1 MLTLTLIQDV
11 IQDLRYL
18 TVDNL
23 KRVIRLFNEKGLSFQ
38 GHIRLSGT
46 KADLVRRIAALTG
59 GIDHVLTLLRES
71 FTPRSSRGFVKS
83 FGASFRSTEPCS
95 PHSSTSYQSPASA
108 RHAAYHAQYGAG
120 YRPPA
125 AQDYGASTS
134 NASGH
139 GAAHQNQAAAYH
151 RHGAADPYHSSGV
164 ARPGYGSVN
173 GHTAHGHV
181 TPQASTSNHVAELIK
196 FRPSPFY
203 RIDKALS
210 PVTHMPRAGQG
221 DRKSVVI
228 NFIIPEPQ
236 RALILASKTANAKPY
251 QVRLYCTT
259 EDHYNPSRP
268 TSLQP
273 AAPIEFPGVCEIKLN
288 HINIVANTKGIKKQ
302 AGTAPPVDLM
312 KGGALSYQ
320 SAGGVNRL
328 EIIYINTD
336 KRHSVVVNLVEV
348 TSIDDLVT
356 RVRDGASRSKEDVIK
371 KIVEMNS
378 DPDVEASSFGLS
390 LKDPLTM
397 VRIALPIRS
406 TVCNH
411 IACFDAKVFFMI
423 NEQTPSWTCPICS
436 KELRVEDLFVDGYL
450 QHVLRGCS
458 SDVDQVSVEPDG
470 LWHLIETDDHSTRQ
484 SRAGSVRAKA
494 DPDGPKGFDT
504 KGKGKADVSSLSMT
518 LDDSSDDEGGGGGG
532 AKRTAPT
539 NGVMN
544 GKASI
549 GSGTGTG
556 AGTSTPRGGKR
567 NQMDTIDLTLS
578 SDDEDSGPPSAAPP
592 SRAVPSPTVTNGLPA
607 SRAPLSL
614 PIRPASAT
622 PAYFVPPPRPP
633 SSNSSSGANASSTS
647 APGGSHG
654 AVRPPLGGS
663 SGSFDRPS
671 SAPSRPTNA
680 LLHSHSANI
689 NMTSK
694 SMSNLPNFSISAQSV
709 LSRPMPWD
717 VERERQRKRDA
728 TEAALEAVR
737 KRQRFEEAYEDV
749 SDY

>member
-1 MLTLTLIQDV
+1 MDSQEVRLNITQDV
-11 IQDLRYL
+11 IQDLRSL

-23 KRVIRLFNEKGLSFQ
+23 KRVIRLFNDKGLSIH
-38 GHIRLSGT
+38 GHLRLSGT
-46 KADLVRRIAALTG
+46 KADLFSRLSHVVRTIYTTQR
-59 GIDHVLTLLRES
+59 
-71 FTPRSSRGFVKS
+71 
-83 FGASFRSTEPCS
+83 ASFPSLVNIVSDVLRNIGS
-95 PHSSTSYQSPASA
+95 SPASA
-108 RHAAYHAQYGAG
+108 RYAGYNSQYGAAPA

-125 AQDYGASTS
+125 AQDYSASTS
-134 NASGH
+134 NGAS
-139 GAAHQNQAAAYH
+139 HQNQALAYN
-151 RHGAADPYHSSGV
+151 RPDSYHLNGV
-164 ARPGYGSVN
+164 PRPGYAAAN
-173 GHTAHGHV
+173 LHGHV
-181 TPQASTSNHVAELIK
+181 AAQASTSNPVVELIK

-228 NFIIPEPQ
+228 NFVIPEPQ
-236 RALILASKTANAKPY
+236 RALILASKAANAKPY

-268 TSLQP
+268 TNLQL

-288 HINIVANTKGIKKQ
+288 HTNIVANTKGIKKQ

-328 EIIYINTD
+328 EIVYINTD

-348 TSIDDLVT
+348 TSIEDLVT
-356 RVRDGASRSKEDVIK
+356 RVRGGTSRSKEDVVK

-397 VRIALPIRS
+397 ARISLPIRS
-406 TVCNH
+406 SVCNH

-450 QHVLRGCS
+450 QDVLRGCS

-470 LWHLIETDDHSTRQ
+470 SWHLIETEEHSTRQ

-494 DPDGPKGFDT
+494 DPDGPNGNDA
-504 KGKGKADVSSLSMT
+504 KGKGRADTSSLSMT
-518 LDDSSDDEGGGGGG
+518 LEDSSDDEGGGGRGG
-532 AKRTAPT
+532 ARKAAPM
-539 NGVMN
+539 NGAMN
-544 GKASI
+544 GKASGS
-549 GSGTGTG
+549 GSGT
-556 AGTSTPRGGKR
+556 GTSTPRGGKR
-567 NQMDTIDLTLS
+567 MEAIDLTLS
-578 SDDEDSGPPSAAPP
+578 SDGEDAPAAPP
-592 SRAVPSPTVTNGLPA
+592 SRAPPPPTTVTNGLPA

-614 PIRPASAT
+614 PIRPGSAT
-622 PAYFVPPPRPP
+622 PAYSVPPPRPP
-633 SSNSSSGANASSTS
+633 SSNSSSGGANGSSS
-647 APGGSHG
+647 IGHQHPHHG
-654 AVRPPLGGS
+654 TARPPFGGPS
-663 SGSFDRPS
+663 SSFDRSTAPTPS
-671 SAPSRPTNA
+671 SRLINPLP
-680 LLHSHSANI
+680 HSSSSNS
-689 NMTSK
+689 NPLKSTST
-694 SMSNLPNFSISAQSV
+694 SHVPNFSTSAQSV

-717 VERERQRKRDA
+717 VERERERERQRKRDA
-728 TEAALEAVR
+728 AAEVALEVAR
-737 KRQRFEEAYEDV
+737 KRLRYEEHRYED
-749 SDY
+749 DYADEFD